1 MSIGEICNRD
11 VVFTLKSSTVQQG
24 ARLMRQ
30 HHVGCL
36 VVVEDGSDPPTPVG
50 MVTDRDLVVEIMA
63 ENVPVDR
70 LSIGD
75 VMSNEVA
82 SAREDEG
89 VWDVIQRMRVK
100 GVRRMPVVDVD
111 GGLVG
116 IVTMDDMVELLA
128 EELSDLAKLMG
139 RELHRE
145 QETRTKA

>member
-11 VVFTLKSSTVQQG
+11 VVFTLKSSTVQEG

-63 ENVPVDR
+63 ENVPVER

-75 VMSNEVA
+75 VMSNDVA

-145 QETRTKA
+145 QETSTKA

>member
-24 ARLMRQ
+24 AGLMRQ

>member
-11 VVFTLKSSTVQQG
+11 VVFTLKSGTVQEA

-36 VVVEDGSDPPTPVG
+36 VVVEDGSDPPKPLG

-63 ENVPVDR
+63 ENLPLER

-75 VMSNEVA
+75 VMSDEVA

-89 VWDVIQRMRVK
+89 VWDVIQRMRAK
-100 GVRRMPVVDVD
+100 GVRRLPVVDAG
-111 GGLVG
+111 GGLAG
-116 IVTMDDMVELLA
+116 IVTMDDIVELLA
-128 EELSDLAKLMG
+128 EELSDLARLMRHE
-139 RELHRE
+139 RERE
-145 QETRTKA
+145 QKTRAKA

>member
-11 VVFTLKSSTVQQG
+11 VVFTLKSSTVQEG

-63 ENVPVDR
+63 ENVPVER

-75 VMSNEVA
+75 VMSNDVA

>member
-24 ARLMRQ
+24 AQLMRQ

-50 MVTDRDLVVEIMA
+50 VVTDRDLVVEIMA
-63 ENVPVDR
+63 ENVPVER

-75 VMSNEVA
+75 VMSDELE

-89 VWDVIQRMRVK
+89 VWDVIQRMRAK
-100 GVRRMPVVDVD
+100 GVRRMPVVDVG
-111 GGLVG
+111 GGLAG

-128 EELSDLAKLMG
+128 EELSDLAKLMH
-139 RELHRE
+139 RERDRE

>member
-11 VVFTLKSSTVQQG
+11 VVFTLKSSSVQQG

-63 ENVPVDR
+63 ENVPVER
-70 LSIGD
+70 LGIGD
-75 VMSNEVA
+75 VMSNELA

-89 VWDVIQRMRVK
+89 VWDVIQRMRAK
-100 GVRRMPVVDVD
+100 GVRRMPVMDLG
-111 GGLVG
+111 GGLAG

-128 EELSDLAKLMG
+128 EELSDLARLMH
-139 RELHRE
+139 RERHRE
-145 QETRTKA
+145 QETRTQA